1 MGRKAV
7 AIQADISSYSNIVR
21 MFDEAVQAL
30 GKLDIVMS
38 NSGTE
43 CFAPIEETT
52 PELYDKVMNLN
63 TRGQFF
69 VAQQAYIH
77 MNEHG
82 RIILMSSVAAHMRG
96 WPVMISIPRAR
107 RPSKPWCAP
116 FRTSLLPRRLL

>member
-107 RPSKPWCAP
+107 RP
-116 FRTSLLPRRLL
+116 